1 MPVGGGR
8 RFVRERI
15 RPANALN
22 ERTEMLFPTML
33 LPRQRRS
40 GVDVRRGGGFT
51 LIELLVVIA
60 IIAILAGMLLPAL
73 SKAKDRAKRISCVNN
88 LKQLALANAMYAN
101 DNNGHLTATLGYYD
115 DNLNW
120 MYQDSVTSSKSFV
133 CPSTKNEVRT
143 NQVFNDLTRRWELL
157 DLQDFARDKNSHG
170 YSYENFS
177 WWRRDGNSGNTQA
190 KKTEARIQ
198 SRAHRNAAI
207 GMQGTIPG
215 PTRTWLMVDG
225 DSLVFSR
232 SRQFE
237 GAANNFP
244 DPFDNH
250 GAGGHNANFADG
262 HVEWV
267 RSGGP
272 DLGRDNPYIIA
283 RELSQDEGFVADHV
297 DP

>member
-1 MPVGGGR
+1 MLAPTASSPYILRPPPTGGR
-8 RFVRERI
+8 WR
-15 RPANALN
+15 
-22 ERTEMLFPTML
+22 
-33 LPRQRRS
+33 
-40 GVDVRRGGGFT
+40 GFT

-73 SKAKDRAKRISCVNN
+73 SRAKEKAKRISCVNN
-88 LKQLALANAMYAN
+88 LRQLALANAMYAN
-101 DNNGHLTATLGYYD
+101 DHEGHLTGTLGYYD

-120 MYQDSVTSSKSFV
+120 MYQDSVTSPQSFV
-133 CPSTKNEVRT
+133 CPSTRNQVRT
-143 NQVFNDLTRRWELL
+143 NQVFNELTRRWELL
-157 DLQDFARDKNSHG
+157 DLQDFARDRNSTG

-177 WWRRDGNSGNTQA
+177 WWRRDGRSGNLQT

-198 SRAHRNAAI
+198 SRTHQNDAI
-207 GMQGTIPG
+207 GMKGTIPG
-215 PTRTWLMVDG
+215 PTRTWLMLDG
-225 DSLVFSR
+225 DSLLFSR
-232 SRQFE
+232 SRRVE

-272 DLGRDNPYIIA
+272 DLGGENPYIIT